1 MGIRSTREG
10 ATTTCGPHRR
20 KGYVVKLSQWSGTQA
35 SFNSRSFEDTRP
47 EAKAAVDEEWENQR
61 QYQHGTQG
69 RVRSK
74 SAVIRQ
80 AKKDGKHSSLRE
92 FDGPLSLEGRR
103 TCKTPP
109 EIQGASC
116 APGGQRQRRRRMQ
129 SSIHRARCFSVSDG
143 SSKVLGHYL
152 QASWYGWRNK

>member
-1 MGIRSTREG
+1 M
-10 ATTTCGPHRR
+10 
-20 KGYVVKLSQWSGTQA
+20 KLSQWSGTQA

-47 EAKAAVDEEWENQR
+47 EAKAAVDKEWENQR
-61 QYQHGTQG
+61 QCQHGTQG

-116 APGGQRQRRRRMQ
+116 APGGQRQRRKGY
-129 SSIHRARCFSVSDG
+129 RAVFTEQGASASQMAAAKFLDTI
-143 SSKVLGHYL
+143 SK
-152 QASWYGWRNK
+152 WYGWRNN